1 MSIMK
6 TNKEKRDFIAAEI
19 SKRLIG
25 PGYTEG
31 VFACQDDA
39 SDEIMDNRPIVVYT
53 GGILYPQKSSDPQEI
68 SDENEDDV
76 SDYDID
82 ASTIDSTDVN
92 SVGIEKN
99 DDSDSSRF
107 DKESNQ
113 LDLGIS
119 DRADFKPSHIGII
132 ACVDERTQFVNVDVS
147 YGIYHMLNDSSC
159 KEDNEILQNVK
170 VKLGRCSI
178 QQLKETFKYYDTYT
192 NLLAEIG
199 LFGAHKMDDLFYVD
213 EENLTIS
220 PHRIFRRTDSNKDKY
235 LQATSFP
242 DLPRNK
248 VAGLLIK
255 LMYNPST
262 TYSLPVGLDW
272 QSVSEE
278 IKKIEVIPTLSDVL
292 SANQWHTIIDNLS
305 YEGRENTVRITCG
318 SFTIPEGVNLGSI
331 LYVDDP
337 VKTHLLPLLLQYRY
351 FKREQKNLETY
362 SLPLEK
368 SVGYYLLPDSN
379 DTLKLHWKTM
389 QRIDSNGTKHR
400 YVQILLENIK
410 QKSSKQQSED
420 FVHQAQ
426 LKVSSPGIVSY
437 SEPHRSSIADIEY
450 DVNEILYSD
459 IKVYAK
465 GVNCG
470 AKWNISNEI
479 KEVMTTYTPEQLAVA
494 FDPEAKNE
502 TVKNACDVFDLTIW
516 SPLSKKQI
524 LNRFYKIA
532 DAYEIWHEMQC
543 SKASGN
549 QILNGI
555 LKEQEEFLERLRDNI
570 DYLDKNDDSYKC
582 FQIANTAMYIQMVIS
597 RDPYFKKNREMAD
610 LPLNDRFDD
619 NTLWNRFK
627 AGTSKPQYRP
637 FQLAFL
643 LMNVKST
650 FENDDTYR
658 NDNVDLIWF
667 PTGGGKTEAYL
678 SLTALTIAYRR
689 LSCPDDNG
697 ISVIMRYTLRLLT
710 AQQFERASFLICA
723 LEYLRCHIL
732 NDHNFLHYSLGSSPI
747 TIGMWIGKA
756 SSPNH
761 FKDMNSVKYARY
773 IGYLLGN
780 QNNVSSINPFPI
792 SYCPWC
798 GCKMIAPG
806 MNGRFINGYNNI
818 NDKKRGNIHCINDS
832 CCFLDNLPIMFIDEQ
847 LYSTPPTL
855 LFATVD
861 KFAQLID
868 KETGEMFGCRI
879 GNRHK
884 PDLIIQDELH
894 LISGP
899 LGSLVGMYETMVEEV
914 CTERDAQG
922 NVIRRPKVI
931 ASTATTRNTQNLIKQ
946 LYTRNVRSFP
956 TSGVRYDDNFFSNSL
971 PIERCKR
978 LYIGVSPTGHSASEL
993 EIRAIASQIVAKE
1006 KLISEELKSQGVDLN
1021 DVAAVTSYLMDGQAS
1036 NGLRAELDNYWTLVL
1051 YYNNL
1056 KSLGRAHS
1064 RIGQEIK
1071 SNAESMRG
1079 YLEEYP
1085 SLDFICGGFD
1095 HRTEEFTSRQE
1106 SSRIKELLVEAE
1118 ARTALVQDVCHRMRV
1133 TSKMDIVQ
1141 ATNMISVGID
1151 IARWNTMMIV
1161 GQPLTTAEYIQSS
1174 SRVGR
1179 TVDGLV
1185 INLYNPLRLRELS
1198 LYENYLPYHNAFYKH
1213 VEPLMATTFT
1223 EQTVNKLATNLYLC
1237 YMGAVKGYTRNNEV
1251 TDNDLQELKDILT
1264 QRGKGVSTGKYF
1276 PSLTQYM
1283 TGEVQ
1288 KIYDDF
1294 GSHPNLSF
1302 KQFIQNRGNDL
1313 SHPIM
1318 NSLRDIESNTYI
1330 YYDI

>member
-1 MSIMK
+1 MK

-39 SDEIMDNRPIVVYT
+39 SDEILDNRPIVVYT
-53 GGILYPQKSSDPQEI
+53 GGILYPQKSSEPQEV
-68 SDENEDDV
+68 SDENEDIAF
-76 SDYDID
+76 DYDVD
-82 ASTIDSTDVN
+82 VLTTDNTDLDST
-92 SVGIEKN
+92 ETEQN
-99 DDSDSSRF
+99 DDSDFTRF

-132 ACVDERTQFVNVDVS
+132 ACVDEGTQSVNVDVS

-159 KEDNEILQNVK
+159 KEDNEVLQNVK

-178 QQLKETFKYYDTYT
+178 QQLKETFKYYDSYT

-220 PHRIFRRTDSNKDKY
+220 PRRIFKRTESNKNKF

-242 DLPRNK
+242 DLSRNK

-255 LMYNPST
+255 LMNNPST
-262 TYSLPVGLDW
+262 NYSLPVGLDW
-272 QSVSEE
+272 QSTSEE

-305 YEGRENTVRITCG
+305 YDSQKNTVRITYG
-318 SFTIPEGVNLGSI
+318 SFTIPEGVNLSSI

-351 FKREQKNLETY
+351 FKREQKTLETF

-368 SVGYYLLPDSN
+368 SVGHHPLPDSN
-379 DTLKLHWKTM
+379 ETLKLHWKTM
-389 QRIDSNGTKHR
+389 QRVDGNGYKHR

-410 QKSSKQQSED
+410 QKSSKQLSED

-450 DVNEILYSD
+450 DINEILYSD

-470 AKWNISNEI
+470 AKWNISNDI

-494 FDPEAKNE
+494 FDPESKDE
-502 TVKNACDVFDLTIW
+502 TVKNACNVFDLTIW
-516 SPLSKKQI
+516 STFSKKQI
-524 LNRFYKIA
+524 LDRFYAIA
-532 DAYEIWHEMQC
+532 NAYEAWHDTQR

-549 QILNGI
+549 HTLNRI
-555 LKEQEEFLERLRDNI
+555 LKEQEEFLERFRDNI
-570 DYLDKNDDSYKC
+570 DYLDRNDDSYKC

-597 RDPYFKKNREMAD
+597 RDPYFKKNREKAIYTSND
-610 LPLNDRFDD
+610 LFDD
-619 NTLWNRFK
+619 NSLWNRFETGAFK
-627 AGTSKPQYRP
+627 LTKYYRP

-678 SLTALTIAYRR
+678 ALTALTIAYRR
-689 LSCPDDNG
+689 QSSPDDNG

-723 LEYLRCHIL
+723 LEYLRHHIL
-732 NDHNFLHYSLGSSPI
+732 NDANYQHYSLGNSPI

-756 SSPNH
+756 SSPNRFEDLNSGRYDK
-761 FKDMNSVKYARY
+761 FK
-773 IGYLLGN
+773 GYLIGRL
-780 QNNVSSINPFPI
+780 NNVSSINPFPI

-806 MNGRFINGYNNI
+806 INGRFFSGYDRIYDTRN
-818 NDKKRGNIHCINDS
+818 RGNIHCINNS
-832 CCFLDNLPIMFIDEQ
+832 CCFFDDLPIMFIDEQ

-861 KFAQLID
+861 KFAQLKD

-879 GNRHK
+879 QNRRK

-914 CTERDAQG
+914 CTERDALG
-922 NVIRRPKVI
+922 NIIRKPKVI

-956 TSGVRYDDNFFSNSL
+956 TLGVRYDDNFFSKSL
-971 PIERCKR
+971 PLEKCKR
-978 LYIGVSPTGHSASEL
+978 LYIGISPTGHSAGEL

-1006 KLISEELKSQGVDLN
+1006 KLISEELKSQSVDLN
-1021 DVAAVTSYLMDGQAS
+1021 EVASVTSYLMNDQVS
-1036 NGLRAELDNYWTLVL
+1036 KTLLAELDNYWTLVL

-1071 SNAESMRG
+1071 SNAESMRV

-1085 SLDFICGGFD
+1085 SLDFICGGFH

-1118 ARTALVQDVCHRMRV
+1118 SRTALVQDVHHRMRV
-1133 TSKMDIVQ
+1133 TSNMDIVQ

-1151 IARWNTMMIV
+1151 IERWNTMIIV

-1237 YMGAVKGYTRNNEV
+1237 YMGAVKGYTRNDEV
-1251 TDNDLQELKDILT
+1251 TKNDLQDLKDILT
-1264 QRGKGVSTGKYF
+1264 QRGKKVSNGKYF
-1276 PSLTQYM
+1276 SSLAQYM
-1283 TGEVQ
+1283 IEEIDKVSA
-1288 KIYDDF
+1288 DF
-1294 GSHPNLSF
+1294 ASQPNLSF
-1302 KQFIQNRGNDL
+1302 KQFIQNREDL
-1313 SHPIM
+1313 SHSIM

>member
-1 MSIMK
+1 MK

-39 SDEIMDNRPIVVYT
+39 SDEILDNRPIVVYT
-53 GGILYPQKSSDPQEI
+53 GGMLYPQKSSESQEI
-68 SDENEDDV
+68 SDENEDVD
-76 SDYDID
+76 SDYEAD
-82 ASTIDSTDVN
+82 ASVTESTNIDSDGPDQN
-92 SVGIEKN
+92 E
-99 DDSDSSRF
+99 DSDSSRI
-107 DKESNQ
+107 DNESNQ

-132 ACVDERTQFVNVDVS
+132 ACVDEHTQAVNVDVS
-147 YGIYHMLNDSSC
+147 YGIYHMLNDNSF
-159 KEDNEILQNVK
+159 KEDNEVLQNVK

-178 QQLKETFKYYDTYT
+178 QQLKETFKYYDSYT
-192 NLLAEIG
+192 NLLTEIG
-199 LFGAHKMDDLFYVD
+199 LFGARRMDDLFYVD
-213 EENLTIS
+213 EKNLTIS
-220 PHRIFRRTDSNKDKY
+220 PRRIFKRTDSGKDKY

-255 LMYNPST
+255 LMNNPST
-262 TYSLPVGLDW
+262 KYTLPVGLNW
-272 QSVSEE
+272 QSTSEE
-278 IKKIEVIPTLSDVL
+278 IKKIESIPTLSDVL
-292 SANQWHTIIDNLS
+292 SSNQWHNIIDNLS
-305 YEGRENTVRITCG
+305 YDSQENTIRITSG
-318 SFTIPEGVNLGSI
+318 SFTIPDGLNLGCI

-351 FKREQKNLETY
+351 FKREQKNLETF

-368 SVGYYLLPDSN
+368 SVDHYLLPDSN

-389 QRIDSNGTKHR
+389 QRIDSNGHKHR

-410 QKSSKQQSED
+410 QKTGKQQSED

-465 GVNCG
+465 GINCG
-470 AKWNISNEI
+470 AKWNISNDI
-479 KEVMTTYTPEQLAVA
+479 KEVITTYTPEQLAIA
-494 FDPEAKNE
+494 FDPESKDV
-502 TVKNACDVFDLTIW
+502 TVKKACDVFDLTIW
-516 SPLSKKQI
+516 STFSKKQI
-524 LNRFYKIA
+524 LDRFYAIA
-532 DAYEIWHEMQC
+532 NAYEAWHKMQC
-543 SKASGN
+543 SKAFGN

-597 RDPYFKKNREMAD
+597 RDPYFKKNREKAD
-610 LPLNDRFDD
+610 LPLDDKFDD
-619 NTLWNRFK
+619 KTLWNRFK
-627 AGTSKPQYRP
+627 TGASSPKYRP

-678 SLTALTIAYRR
+678 ALTALTIAYRR
-689 LSCPDDNG
+689 LSYPDDKG

-723 LEYLRCHIL
+723 LEYLRRHII
-732 NDHNFLHYSLGSSPI
+732 NDQNYTLGSFPI

-761 FKDMNSVKYARY
+761 LADLSSGRYARFL
-773 IGYLLGN
+773 GFLLGR

-806 MNGRFINGYNNI
+806 MNGRFINGYHNI
-818 NDKKRGNIHCINDS
+818 QRGNIHCINDS
-832 CCFLDNLPIMFIDEQ
+832 CCFSDNLPIMFIDEQ

-861 KFAQLID
+861 KFAQLKD
-868 KETGEMFGCRI
+868 NETGEMFGCRVA
-879 GNRHK
+879 NRRK

-914 CTERDAQG
+914 CTERDSQG

-956 TSGVRYDDNFFSNSL
+956 ISGVRYDDNFFSKAMPLEN
-971 PIERCKR
+971 CKR
-978 LYIGVSPTGHSASEL
+978 LYFGISPTGHSASEL

-1006 KLISEELKSQGVDLN
+1006 KLISEELKSQGINLN
-1021 DVAAVTSYLMDGQAS
+1021 DVAAVTSFLMNNQITYDLQT
-1036 NGLRAELDNYWTLVL
+1036 ELDNYWTLVL

-1085 SLDFICGGFD
+1085 SLEFISRGFH

-1118 ARTALVQDVCHRMRV
+1118 ARTALVQDIHHRMRV
-1133 TSKMDIVQ
+1133 TSNMDIVQ

-1151 IARWNTMMIV
+1151 ISRWNTMMIV

-1179 TVDGLV
+1179 SVDGLV
-1185 INLYNPLRLRELS
+1185 INLYNPLRMRELS

-1223 EQTVNKLATNLYLC
+1223 EQTINKLVTNLYLC

-1251 TDNDLQELKDILT
+1251 SKADVNELKSILT
-1264 QRGKGVSTGKYF
+1264 QRGKNISTGNYF
-1276 PSLTQYM
+1276 SSLAQYM
-1283 TGEVQ
+1283 LEEVD
-1288 KIYDDF
+1288 KVFDDF
-1294 GSHPNLSF
+1294 DSQPRLSF
-1302 KQFIQNRGNDL
+1302 KQFVQKYGKDL
-1313 SHPIM
+1313 KHPIM
-1318 NSLRDIESNTYI
+1318 NSLRDIESDTYI